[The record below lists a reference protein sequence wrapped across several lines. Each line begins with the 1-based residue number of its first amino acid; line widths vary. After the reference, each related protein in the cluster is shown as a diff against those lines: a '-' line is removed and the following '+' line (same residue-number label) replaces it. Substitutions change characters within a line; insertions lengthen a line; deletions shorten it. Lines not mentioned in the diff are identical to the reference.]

1 MRTMGPE
8 ESWRIVEGQR
18 YAIADILEA
27 LDPARWELPSLCAE
41 WRVRDVVAHLVMGA
55 QRLRAPV
62 IFQGAVRARGKF
74 HRMNRDLAVAY
85 ASRPTQV
92 LAAELRRGAA
102 SREVPVVTNYRNILF
117 DVLVHGQDI
126 TVPLGAGL
134 AIPSSA
140 GMAAADTVWNLRWP
154 MWTQK
159 KFRGLRFVA
168 TDVPWTAG
176 SGLEV
181 RGSIAA
187 LLLTLAGR
195 AAALDE
201 LDGDGVDDLRSRVV
215 PSRPVTNLNRTF

>member
-1 MRTMGPE
+1 MAG
-8 ESWRIVEGQR
+8 
-18 YAIADILEA
+18 
-27 LDPARWELPSLCAE
+27 
-41 WRVRDVVAHLVMGA
+41 RDVVAHLVLGS

-62 IFQGAVRARGKF
+62 IFQGAVRARGNF
-74 HRMNRDLAVAY
+74 NRMNRDMAVAY

-92 LAAELRRGAA
+92 LVAELRQGAA

-126 TVPLGAGL
+126 TVPLGVEL
-134 AIPSSA
+134 TVPSSA
-140 GMAAADTVWNLRWP
+140 GMAAADTVWNMRWP

-168 TDVPWTAG
+168 TDAPWTAG

-181 RGSIAA
+181 RGPIAE

-195 AAALDE
+195 AAALGQ

-215 PSRPVTNLNRTF
+215 PPNSLNKLNQTS

>member
-1 MRTMGPE
+1 MEPE
-8 ESWRIVEGQR
+8 KSWRIVESQR
-18 YAIADILEA
+18 YAIADIMEA

-41 WRVRDVVAHLVMGA
+41 WRVRDVVAHLVLGS

-62 IFQGAVRARGKF
+62 ILRGAVRARGNF
-74 HRMNRDLAVAY
+74 NRLNRDMAVAN
-85 ASRPTQV
+85 AHQPTQV
-92 LAAELRRGAA
+92 LVAELRQGAA

-126 TVPLGAGL
+126 TVPLGVEL
-134 AIPSSA
+134 AVPSEA
-140 GMAAADTVWNLRWP
+140 GMAAADTVWHMRWP

-181 RGSIAA
+181 RGPIAA

-195 AAALDE
+195 AATLDQ
-201 LDGDGVDDLRSRVV
+201 LDGDGVDDLRSRA
-215 PSRPVTNLNRTF
+215 VTSGPLNKLNQT